1 MHVCMQRK
9 VAAVSDALLSALWG
23 AIWGSRLGARQV
35 SCYQARY
42 EPPGAAELELYVDRL
57 KSGGPRASHDP

>member
-9 VAAVSDALLSALWG
+9 VAAASDALLSAF
-23 AIWGSRLGARQV
+23 GSHLGSHLGARQV
-35 SCYQARY
+35 SRYQARY
-42 EPPGAAELELYVDRL
+42 EPPRAAELELYVDRL